1 MIIVDTYR
9 QLLTLQDVQ
18 GFQQEYSNDL
28 NNYVGKIVISS
39 VMIGISA
46 ATALTS
52 MIAVL
57 ILDKLVVIDGTPNW
71 MALGRE
77 HELEMKYNM
86 TQLTSIAVIK
96 LVLGLGTLGL
106 AAFLE
111 YQHELVGGRDNY
123 IKIALDHIAA
133 MLTVTSAIIDLYAVL
148 GKGHNL
154 LNLKVSI
161 AFSIIAAVWTLK
173 SVDNGMYPY
182 YKNDLRYYRTV
193 NNLNEPTLSSSE
205 APKYIIVI
213 VHGVLLGLFCLLF
226 LLSAFSAVLAGC
238 CVRKNSFSFI
248 STIPK
253 DLQMQGRFIAALHLL
268 WAACLMVLVL
278 LGLCNLPWN
287 GDFIGGDLL
296 WQATLF
302 FAVAIIGSTNFR

>member
-1 MIIVDTYR
+1 
-9 QLLTLQDVQ
+9 
-18 GFQQEYSNDL
+18 
-28 NNYVGKIVISS
+28 
-39 VMIGISA
+39 
-46 ATALTS
+46 

-86 TQLTSIAVIK
+86 TQLTSVAVIK

-154 LNLKVSI
+154 LNLK
-161 AFSIIAAVWTLK
+161 
-173 SVDNGMYPY
+173 
-182 YKNDLRYYRTV
+182 
-193 NNLNEPTLSSSE
+193 
-205 APKYIIVI
+205 
-213 VHGVLLGLFCLLF
+213 
-226 LLSAFSAVLAGC
+226 
-238 CVRKNSFSFI
+238 
-248 STIPK
+248 
-253 DLQMQGRFIAALHLL
+253 
-268 WAACLMVLVL
+268 
-278 LGLCNLPWN
+278 
-287 GDFIGGDLL
+287 
-296 WQATLF
+296 ATLF
-302 FAVAIIGSTNFR
+302 CQRGYLPDFEGIQ